1 MQSWLSEGN
10 VNSTT
15 IDPVAQY
22 DLEMAATHAELVKIE
37 AMISGRFATLQAVAE
52 ELAEND
58 EYIFG
63 YRCNPHYVAMQ
74 LAMNLGIKAD
84 DLKDGDV
91 IAAIL
96 CAANADWVY
105 RDRGNRG

>member
-1 MQSWLSEGN
+1 MQ
-10 VNSTT
+10 TT

-22 DLEMAATHAELVKIE
+22 DLDAATTRAELVKIE
-37 AMISGRFATLQAVAE
+37 SMISARFATLQAIAE
-52 ELAEND
+52 ESTEND

-84 DLKDGDV
+84 ELTDGDV

-105 RDRGNRG
+105 ADRGNRG